1 MTLSELPTPTRP
13 YEILR
18 SRPDRTGAVLDLARA
33 VRITAAPEDANR
45 VLEDLARPSKPL
57 ILSFLNAHSVNLAWR
72 NEMFRAALESSDV
85 LLRDGTGAAILF
97 RMMGREPGLNMN
109 GSDFIPRVLDRF
121 AGRRVALFGTCD
133 PWLGR
138 ATEWV
143 RSRGANVVASADGFR
158 PEAEYLH
165 IAAESRAELI
175 LLAMGMPRQE
185 SLAPLLAAHLTS
197 PCLIV
202 NGGAILDF
210 WAGRFPRA
218 PHWMRRIGFEW
229 LYRLGQEPERL
240 WRRYV
245 LGNPAFLLRATL
257 VAAQARRAPD

>member
-1 MTLSELPTPTRP
+1 MTLSELPTPV
-13 YEILR
+13 R
-18 SRPDRTGAVLDLARA
+18 SYKAVRARPDRTGAVLDLARA
-33 VRITAAPEDANR
+33 VRVAMAPDDAEQL
-45 VLEDLARPSKPL
+45 LEDLARLNKPL

-72 NEMFRAALESSDV
+72 DEAFRHALESADILV
-85 LLRDGTGAAILF
+85 RDGTGASILF

-121 AGRRVALFGTCD
+121 AGRRVALFGTCE

-138 ATEWV
+138 ATEWA
-143 RSRGANVVASADGFR
+143 RARGAEVVASADGFQS
-158 PEAEYLH
+158 ESEYLR
-165 IAAESRAELI
+165 IAAESRADLI

-185 SLAPLLAAHLTS
+185 SIAPLLAAHLMF

-218 PHWMRRIGFEW
+218 PRWMRRIGFEW
-229 LYRLGQEPERL
+229 LYRLCLEPERL

-245 LGNPAFLLRATL
+245 LGNPAFLLRAAL
-257 VAAQARRAPD
+257 VAARARRALD